1 MPSPESPQ
9 RLIPQIL
16 FRDHVKDRVA
26 CLGRPP
32 DHGST
37 DHGSADPGVGDQ
49 AKSLAVSWTP
59 CGNVANATGANS
71 VPEPSAS
78 KNNVSPC

>member
-9 RLIPQIL
+9 WLIPQMF
-16 FRDHVKDRVA
+16 FRDHVKGRVA
-26 CLGRPP
+26 CRDRPP
-32 DHGST
+32 

-59 CGNVANATGANS
+59 CGNVANATGANK

-78 KNNVSPC
+78 KNNLSPC